1 LLGSGLGWLDE
12 TELETIPQRQIV
24 SNDPNPLLEEV
35 PANSQGQGEGVSHAS
50 AEKHPTA
57 DEVTKLIDTARAAN
71 VDLETFGHDMR
82 RLIKLPES
90 QKITKKFLCEQMTMS
105 QYNTARAH
113 YSEALRLILEED
125 VPDHKP
131 PTTDRTVSTDETPA
145 SQGIAE
151 GATDGPFASSSAAA
165 ADADAARE
173 KLRGEAIAW
182 GIPEAEITHILG
194 HYDLSKARN
203 ILWKARRNQPA
214 PVWVAA
220 AD

>member
-1 LLGSGLGWLDE
+1 
-12 TELETIPQRQIV
+12 
-24 SNDPNPLLEEV
+24 
-35 PANSQGQGEGVSHAS
+35 
-50 AEKHPTA
+50 
-57 DEVTKLIDTARAAN
+57 
-71 VDLETFGHDMR
+71 MR

-151 GATDGPFASSSAAA
+151 GADRRPFRILICSRS
-165 ADADAARE
+165 RRRRCTVRR
-173 KLRGEAIAW
+173 LRGEAIAW
-182 GIPEAEITHILG
+182 GIPRRKLPTILG

-214 PVWVAA
+214 PVMGGSS
-220 AD
+220 